1 MLYLVMALYDGTALY
16 TDTLYTELSVQSIVG
31 IKCIGVPLYADNNKF
46 I

>member
-31 IKCIGVPLYADNNKF
+31 IKCIGALYADNNKF